1 MHPIFRTVLSM
12 TVLGFSAFL
21 SACNREPEPRRYS
34 EVAFRAKSSPMA
46 GQSSIHL
53 SWTLPKGWVEQPAA
67 DPLRLASFLAPD
79 SSADNSGEMDPK
91 ALDVSIVQLAG
102 DAGGIPANISRW
114 MGQVKIPPS
123 PDIVKD
129 LLAKAEPL
137 TVASGQKG
145 IVIDFTGLLAGDM
158 TRSTSIIGVIL
169 QDTGYTVFVKAKGDL
184 DRLVKLR
191 SQILDFSRSLSI
203 TEEKK

>member
-1 MHPIFRTVLSM
+1 MHPYFRAAVAM
-12 TVLGFSAFL
+12 AVLGFSALL
-21 SACNREPEPRRYS
+21 SACNRESEPRRYS
-34 EVAFRAKSSPMA
+34 EVAFHAKNSPMGGEA
-46 GQSSIHL
+46 SIHI
-53 SWTLPKGWVEQPAA
+53 SWNLPKGWVEQPAG

-79 SSADNSGEMDPK
+79 SSSANEEEMDPK

-129 LLAKAEPL
+129 IIAKAESL
-137 TVASGQKG
+137 KVASGQKG
-145 IVIDFTGLLAGDM
+145 IVVDFTGLLAGDM

-169 QDTGYTVFVKAKGDL
+169 QDTGYTVFVKAKGDQ
-184 DRLVKLR
+184 DRLLKLR